1 MENIEALFSF
11 VAKTSI
17 KMPMNLDKSLME
29 VIGSNSNW
37 PIENFKQ
44 QDMDD
49 IYNIF
54 SLPDNELNLMTI
66 SHLYTMNDFGQFGR
80 SDLFSA
86 LDKIGIPN
94 KLSLGGVPKEFET
107 CFKEMYNKT
116 YGDRKEIVDNVFEQI
131 QGEYLSPATPSPCLN
146 SSIEHNCQS
155 YCQWH
160 KTFFDSNG
168 KKKAE
173 FLALMKLSQP
183 QRKLAMTPFT
193 EAELSLTEQVF
204 GKTKDQSINDGIKS
218 QMISSM
224 PLLIFCK
231 NKLDQEW
238 LGDDIGMIANFCTD
252 FYPTPTDQGIC
263 MTKNLNFYNFMELSK
278 EFQQTFEVNV
288 RFMSYSKCCNWRRI
302 LKLIS
307 NLGCLFTFCYFNQN

>member
-1 MENIEALFSF
+1 MRGEKTKYFAP
-11 VAKTSI
+11 KTSI
-17 KMPMNLDKSLME
+17 KMPMNLDRSLME
-29 VIGSNSNW
+29 LIESNS
-37 PIENFKQ
+37 PLANFQQ

-54 SLPDNELNLMTI
+54 SLPDNELNLMSI
-66 SHLYTMNDFGQFGR
+66 SHLYTMNNFGQFGR

-86 LDKIGIPN
+86 LDKIGMPN
-94 KLSLGGVPKEFET
+94 KLSLGGVPKKFET

-116 YGDRKEIVDNVFEQI
+116 YGDIKERVDNVFEQI
-131 QGEYLSPATPSPCLN
+131 QGEYLYPVTPSPCLN
-146 SSIEHNCQS
+146 ISNEHNCQS

-160 KTFFDSNG
+160 KTFFNSNG

-183 QRKLAMTPFT
+183 QRKLTMTPFT

-204 GKTKDQSINDGIKS
+204 GKTKDQYINYGMKS
-218 QMISSM
+218 QLISSM

-238 LGDDIGMIANFCTD
+238 LGDDIGMISNFCTD
-252 FYPTPTDQGIC
+252 FYPTPTDQGMC
-263 MTKNLNFYNFMELSK
+263 MTKNLNFYNLMELSK

-288 RFMSYSKCCNWRRI
+288 RFMSFSKCSDWH
-302 LKLIS
+302 
-307 NLGCLFTFCYFNQN
+307 